1 MNSGQPPQKRDVAV
15 PGEPWRHV
23 LTFVG
28 VAIALFLLC
37 MAIFHVLER
46 TL

>member
-1 MNSGQPPQKRDVAV
+1 MISGPPNQKRDMVV

-28 VAIALFLLC
+28 IAVALFLLC